1 MENST
6 VSSVIKKVGL
16 TFDSDIGIYAHK
28 KTGIPLTALFDYDRQ
43 QLILLDQTKLP
54 YEVAIWST
62 SDWKEAAL
70 VGIREMITRGSQ
82 AIGVTGGYSML
93 LAAIHCS
100 DRKDFLSALESCAD
114 IIRNARPTAAPLS
127 WAVDITLNYARKL
140 LKDGNS
146 VDRVVEGVGQ
156 AADYILSSDLALNC
170 LLREEGKKFLSDGD
184 VIMTHCNG
192 GSLSSTYGG
201 HALGMLEESFV
212 EGLDIKVVAKETRP
226 RCQGYKLT
234 VWELNRAG
242 VPTII
247 VTDNMITSS
256 IQEYN
261 ISKAILGVD
270 RVARDGSVA
279 NKIGSVDIAYLMHN
293 HNIPFYY
300 ATSYSTIDLQTKR
313 GADIPIE
320 ERSKEEMTYFYT
332 LDSTYKKK
340 VGAISQEAHPGWP
353 PRSSVSS
360 TNYPKKGEIA
370 LYNPAFDITP
380 PKLID
385 LIITDIGSFAPN
397 QITTLTY
404 ESIAGMVGER
414 LKTWGVVPPH

>member
-1 MENST
+1 MGNST
-6 VSSVIKKVGL
+6 TSSVLKKVGL
-16 TFDSDIGIYAHK
+16 TFDSDVGIYTHK
-28 KTGIPLTALFDYDRQ
+28 KTGIPLTVLFDYDQ
-43 QLILLDQTKLP
+43 QKLVLLDQTKLP
-54 YEVAIWST
+54 YEVTIWST

-70 VGIREMITRGSQ
+70 VGIKEMITRGSQ

-100 DRKDFLSALESCAD
+100 NRTDFLPALESCAD

-127 WAVDITLNYARKL
+127 WAVDLTLNYARKL
-140 LKDGNS
+140 MTDGKP
-146 VDRVVEGVGQ
+146 VDQIVQGVRQ
-156 AADYILSSDLALNC
+156 VADYILSSDLALNC
-170 LLREEGKKFLSDGD
+170 LLRDEGKKFLADGD

-212 EGLDIKVVAKETRP
+212 EGLDIRVVAKETRP

-242 VPTII
+242 IPTII

-256 IQEYN
+256 IKEYK
-261 ISKAILGVD
+261 ISKTILGVD
-270 RVARDGSVA
+270 RVTRDGSVA
-279 NKIGSVDIAYLMHN
+279 NKIGSADIACIMQS

-300 ATSYSTIDLQTKR
+300 ATSYSTIDIQTKS

-320 ERSKEEMTYFYT
+320 ERSTEEMTYFYR
-332 LDSTYKKK
+332 LDSAYKKSE
-340 VGAISQEAHPGWP
+340 GTISQEALSEWP
-353 PRSSVSS
+353 PKDLISV
-360 TNYPKKGEIA
+360 TNHPSKGEVA

-385 LIITDIGSFAPN
+385 LIITDIGTFAPD
-397 QITTLTY
+397 QIMTLTQ
-404 ESIAGMVGER
+404 ESVTHIVEER
-414 LKTWGVVPPH
+414 LKTWGIAFPS